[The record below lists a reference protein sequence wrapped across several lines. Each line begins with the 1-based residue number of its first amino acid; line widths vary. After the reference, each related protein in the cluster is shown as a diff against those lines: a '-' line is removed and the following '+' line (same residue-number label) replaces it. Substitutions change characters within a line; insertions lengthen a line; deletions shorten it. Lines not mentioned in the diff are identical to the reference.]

1 MRDPTNMTA
10 SRLATPVEVT
20 SAFLVTNDAIVGDWF
35 ERAGHTL
42 AFRVCG
48 RATSMV
54 EASELI
60 PASDATVLVIDQDL
74 ADGSGLELVRR
85 LRGSGVATPMLVM
98 TAMPVP
104 GINEGAQRAGATG
117 TVVRSG
123 RADDV
128 AWAISAVA
136 RHRTI
141 WDERNPALALASP
154 RELEVLVDDRGRLP
168 HVRHRRAARAEQ
180 RDHQVARPERAPQV
194 RRPHPRRGRRHRR
207 QGRRRLMTPG

>member
-1 MRDPTNMTA
+1 VRDPTNMTL
-10 SRLATPVEVT
+10 SRTAAATEVT

-48 RATSMV
+48 RATSMT
-54 EASELI
+54 EAELMI
-60 PASDATVLVIDQDL
+60 PASGASVLVIDHDL
-74 ADGSGLELVRR
+74 ADGSGLELVRN
-85 LRGSGVATPMLVM
+85 LRGAGVMTPMLVM
-98 TAMPVP
+98 TAMPVA
-104 GINEGAQRAGATG
+104 GLNEGAERAGATG

-128 AWAISAVA
+128 AWAISAVS

-154 RELEVLVDDRGRLP
+154 RELEVLSMIAAGYLTSDI
-168 HVRHRRAARAEQ
+168 AARLVLSSETIKSHVQNVLLKFGAHTRAEA
-180 RDHQVARPERAPQV
+180 VAIAVRAGV
-194 RRPHPRRGRRHRR
+194 V
-207 QGRRRLMTPG
+207 

>member
-1 MRDPTNMTA
+1 VRDPTNITA
-10 SRLATPVEVT
+10 SRVATQVEVT

-48 RATSMV
+48 RATTMV
-54 EASELI
+54 EAEELI
-60 PASDATVLVIDQDL
+60 AESDATVLVIDQDL
-74 ADGSGLELVRR
+74 AEGSGLELVRR
-85 LRGSGVATPMLVM
+85 LRADGVMTPMLIM
-98 TAMPVP
+98 TAMPVA

-154 RELEVLVDDRGRLP
+154 RELEVLSMIASGYLTSDIATRLVLSSETIKS
-168 HVRHRRAARAEQ
+168 HVQNVLLKFGAHTRAEA
-180 RDHQVARPERAPQV
+180 VAIAVRAGV
-194 RRPHPRRGRRHRR
+194 V
-207 QGRRRLMTPG
+207 

>member
-1 MRDPTNMTA
+1 VRDPTNMTL
-10 SRLATPVEVT
+10 SRAATTVEVT
-20 SAFLVTNDAIVGDWF
+20 AAFLVTNDAIVGDWF

-48 RATSMV
+48 RASS
-54 EASELI
+54 ASEAEHEI
-60 PASDATVLVIDQDL
+60 PTSGATVLVIDQEL
-74 ADGSGLELVRR
+74 ADGTGLELVRR
-85 LRGSGVATPMLVM
+85 LRIIGVLTPMLVM

-154 RELEVLVDDRGRLP
+154 RELEVLSMIASGYLTSDIATRLVLSSETIKS
-168 HVRHRRAARAEQ
+168 HVQNVLLKFGAHTRAEA
-180 RDHQVARPERAPQV
+180 VAIAVRAGV
-194 RRPHPRRGRRHRR
+194 V
-207 QGRRRLMTPG
+207 

>member
-1 MRDPTNMTA
+1 VRDPTNMTA
-10 SRLATPVEVT
+10 TRVATPVEVT

-48 RATSMV
+48 RATTMV
-54 EASELI
+54 EAEELI
-60 PASDATVLVIDQDL
+60 AESDATVLVIDQDL
-74 ADGSGLELVRR
+74 AEGSGLELVRH
-85 LRGSGVATPMLVM
+85 LRVNGVATPMLIM

-128 AWAISAVA
+128 AWAISAAA

-154 RELEVLVDDRGRLP
+154 RELEVLSMIASGYLTSDIATRLVLSSETIKS
-168 HVRHRRAARAEQ
+168 HVQNVLLKFGAHTRAEA
-180 RDHQVARPERAPQV
+180 VAIAVRAGV
-194 RRPHPRRGRRHRR
+194 V
-207 QGRRRLMTPG
+207 

>member
-1 MRDPTNMTA
+1 MRDPTNMTL
-10 SRLATPVEVT
+10 SRGAAAAEVT

-48 RATSMV
+48 RAVSMDDAERAIPTSG
-54 EASELI
+54 
-60 PASDATVLVIDQDL
+60 ATVLVIDQDL

-85 LRGSGVATPMLVM
+85 LRASGVLTPMLIM
-98 TAMPVP
+98 TAMPVS

-128 AWAISAVA
+128 AWAISAAA

-154 RELEVLVDDRGRLP
+154 RELEVLSMIAAGYLTSDI
-168 HVRHRRAARAEQ
+168 AARLVLSSETIKSHVQNVLLKFGAHTRAEA
-180 RDHQVARPERAPQV
+180 VAIAVRAGV
-194 RRPHPRRGRRHRR
+194 V
-207 QGRRRLMTPG
+207 